1 MNRADELTENL
12 VESKIAQT
20 TASLKIT
27 KIQLFKKKP
36 AEKCIFLLQI
46 GKGLQLS
53 CISSSPMTWDYDL
66 I

>member
-20 TASLKIT
+20 TTSLKIT

-46 GKGLQLS
+46 GKGL
-53 CISSSPMTWDYDL
+53 
-66 I
+66 

>member
-27 KIQLFKKKP
+27 KIQLFKKN
-36 AEKCIFLLQI
+36 LLKNVYFYCKQ
-46 GKGLQLS
+46 GK
-53 CISSSPMTWDYDL
+53 DYS
-66 I
+66 